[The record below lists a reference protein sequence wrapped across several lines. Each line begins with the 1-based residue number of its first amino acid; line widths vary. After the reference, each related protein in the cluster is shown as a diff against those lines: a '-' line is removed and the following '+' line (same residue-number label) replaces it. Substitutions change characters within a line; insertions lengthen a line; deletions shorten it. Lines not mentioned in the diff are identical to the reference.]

1 MYLVNTHSPMYLF
14 SSPLFLIEVLVSLVA
29 QMVRNP
35 PAMKTWVQSLGWENP
50 LKKGMA
56 THFSILPG
64 ESHGQRSLVGSSPWG
79 HKESNRA
86 ERLST
91 WLIYNAVLIS
101 GIQQNDSVIH
111 KCFSDSFFPYRL
123 LQNTE

>member
-1 MYLVNTHSPMYLF
+1 MYLF

-35 PAMKTWVQSLGWENP
+35 PAMQTWVQSLGWENP

-56 THFSILPG
+56 THFIILPG

-79 HKESNRA
+79 RKESDTT

-91 WLIYNAVLIS
+91 HTIL
-101 GIQQNDSVIH
+101 
-111 KCFSDSFFPYRL
+111 SDVEHLFM
-123 LQNTE
+123 